1 MHKTLTPADF
11 GLEPSTTI
19 GLKANDP
26 QESSEKIQQV
36 LAGKTGPTRDVV
48 VINAAAALWV
58 SGLSDN
64 LQLATERCISA
75 IDNGHSNEILDELVE
90 ITNRG

>member
-1 MHKTLTPADF
+1 M
-11 GLEPSTTI
+11 I

-26 QESSEKIQQV
+26 QESAEKILQV
-36 LAGKTGPTRDVV
+36 LAGKSGPTRDVV

-64 LQLATERCISA
+64 LQLATERCMSA
-75 IDNGHSNEILDELVE
+75 IENGHSRQILDELIE
-90 ITNRG
+90 ITNAG